1 MLKYYRLHI
10 INLRYGD
17 IMKKIS
23 KEKKKLIFDALLVL
37 IVLVAVAAVSFLLLY
52 AFDVIYF
59 DEGIAFNSEL
69 FSAFKNAWYGWIV
82 FMLFQ
87 AIITMFLCIVPGI
100 SMALIVLCTTIYT
113 EPWEAFIV
121 SFISVLISSIVMYLL
136 GRFGGYKLCERILG
150 KEECERTMPLLSS
163 KSLVYFPLMMLFPIF
178 PDDALVMLAGTVRM
192 KLGWFIPSIVIGRG
206 IGVATIVFGISLVPF
221 DSFTSLYDWLVFFT
235 VIIVWVFIIFSLA
248 GKLNAFIEKNNR
260 KNESEGK

>member
-1 MLKYYRLHI
+1 
-10 INLRYGD
+10 
-17 IMKKIS
+17 
-23 KEKKKLIFDALLVL
+23 
-37 IVLVAVAAVSFLLLY
+37 
-52 AFDVIYF
+52 
-59 DEGIAFNSEL
+59 
-69 FSAFKNAWYGWIV
+69 
-82 FMLFQ
+82 
-87 AIITMFLCIVPGI
+87 
-100 SMALIVLCTTIYT
+100 
-113 EPWEAFIV
+113 
-121 SFISVLISSIVMYLL
+121 
-136 GRFGGYKLCERILG
+136 
-150 KEECERTMPLLSS
+150 MPLLSS

-221 DSFTSLYDWLVFFT
+221 DSFTSLYDWLIFFT